1 MEQAKQDAA
10 VKRYVVRADG
20 FWNVIDALAAR
31 TEQSMAKPVGI
42 IDATHMPLKMVAAE
56 IIADVGA
63 EIPFSFND
71 PMSWDIHGMIKVAV
85 LDVCYE
91 ALFGKGAGC
100 HHRCLAGFISFR
112 FLVAKMGCTEHTAFS
127 AG

>member
-91 ALFGKGAGC
+91 ALFGKGAGG
-100 HHRCLAGFISFR
+100 HHWVWRHFSCW
-112 FLVAKMGCTEHTAFS
+112 FLVAKTGCNEHTAFS